1 MNIVLRSKVE
11 TVSRKRLKELIEFLD
26 KRELNYSFKGE
37 LIIGVSKK

>member
-11 TVSRKRLKELIEFLD
+11 TVSKKRLKELIQFLD
-26 KRELNYSFKGE
+26 ERSLNYSFKGE